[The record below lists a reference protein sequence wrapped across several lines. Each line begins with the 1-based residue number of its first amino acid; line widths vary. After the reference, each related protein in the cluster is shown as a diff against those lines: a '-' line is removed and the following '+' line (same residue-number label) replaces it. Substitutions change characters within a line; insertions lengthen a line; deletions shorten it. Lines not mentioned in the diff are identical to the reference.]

1 MANATALIKKREELK
16 RRLTLGEYKTLVD
29 VFLAGAD
36 RLMQKITRQN
46 KPLPIWII
54 ILILSLVSTLISSI
68 DLYIAGEMPAIND
81 VYEPL
86 GITYN
91 WVLLWATSLNIL
103 LFTDLVLIN
112 QYIHGIFIF
121 WCKDIL
127 DATESILSLE
137 KFEDWLESVCNKR
150 QHLLVTITG
159 GVLFSSYVIVASTLR
174 NIHWGYG
181 SIFGII
187 IPCIVSSGTLYLIWM
202 AILLSVRLRQYDLN
216 LFASAPGNSE
226 LLIRL
231 SDELGFLIY
240 IVAISGAIG
249 TLGIVLISKLRAILG
264 ITAVL
269 FVWLPLITIF
279 VLNQTSLSSL
289 IRRNKWKTLKG
300 IETNTEKLQT
310 AKNFGDK
317 ETLDA
322 VNRLMDYHDRVKAT
336 PNSAL
341 NADSVLSF
349 INSLLLPLVA
359 FFMGNLEQLKKIPV
373 IDRFITWLLNI

>member
-16 RRLTLGEYKTLVD
+16 RRLTVGEYKTLVD
-29 VFLAGAD
+29 MFLDGIN
-36 RLMQKITRQN
+36 RLLQKITRQN

-54 ILILSLVSTLISSI
+54 ILILSLVSTLIGSI
-68 DLYIAGEMPAIND
+68 GLYVAGEMPATSN
-81 VYEPL
+81 VFKPL
-86 GITYN
+86 GLTYG
-91 WVLLWATSLNIL
+91 WVLLWATSLNML

-127 DATESILSLE
+127 DVTESILSLE
-137 KFEDWLESVCNKR
+137 KFEDWLESISNKR
-150 QHLLVTITG
+150 RHLLVTITG
-159 GVLFSSYVIVASTLR
+159 SILFSLYVMVASMLR
-174 NIHWGYG
+174 NIYWGYG

-187 IPCIVSSGTLYLIWM
+187 IPSIVSSATLYQIWM
-202 AILLSVRLRQYDLN
+202 ALLLSAGLRQYQLK

-226 LLIRL
+226 LLFHL
-231 SDELGFLIY
+231 SSELGFLIY

-249 TLGIVLISKLRAILG
+249 TLEIVLIGKLRAILG
-264 ITAVL
+264 VTIVL

-300 IETNTEKLQT
+300 IETKAEKLQT
-310 AKNFGDK
+310 TKNFGDK

-341 NADSVLSF
+341 NLDSVLSF

-359 FFMGNLEQLKKIPV
+359 FLLGNLDLLKKIPI
-373 IDRFITWLLNI
+373 IDRFITWLLKI